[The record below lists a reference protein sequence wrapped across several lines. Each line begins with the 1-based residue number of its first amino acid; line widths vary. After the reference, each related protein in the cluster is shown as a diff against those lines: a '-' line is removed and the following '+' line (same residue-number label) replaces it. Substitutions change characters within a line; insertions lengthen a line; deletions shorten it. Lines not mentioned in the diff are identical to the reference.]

1 MKIQK
6 NPKKLKRTIRF
17 LILGLAMLSL
27 CGCGNAIP
35 DLPEEDMRKVEE
47 YAAGLLLKY
56 DANYSESMVTEEEY
70 AEEQAKLERK
80 AAMQAQAA
88 ELRRQEEAA
97 RQEEDKDS
105 DGDSGDGSS
114 EVLPPEPVY
123 TDIDEFFG
131 ISGIDIESA
140 GYTVCDKYPEATAEG
155 DWQGIV
161 TASPG
166 NKLVVFKFS
175 AVNSSGEDKL
185 LDMASLDSHFA
196 FKLGDGSTKAALTT
210 LLLNDLS
217 SCRETIS
224 AGADDEL
231 VLLIE
236 VEESKSDVSSVTM
249 VMRNGTDRAELSLEP

>member
-1 MKIQK
+1 
-6 NPKKLKRTIRF
+6 
-17 LILGLAMLSL
+17 
-27 CGCGNAIP
+27 
-35 DLPEEDMRKVEE
+35 MRKVEE

-56 DANYSESMVTEEEY
+56 DANYSGSMVTEEEY
-70 AEEQAKLERK
+70 AEEQAKLERR

-97 RQEEDKDS
+97 KEDDTGEETDTGD
-105 DGDSGDGSS
+105 DSG

-131 ISGIDIESA
+131 VSGIDIESQ

-175 AVNSSGEDKL
+175 AVNSSAEDRL
-185 LDMASLDSHFA
+185 LDMASLDAHFA

-224 AGADDEL
+224 AGASDEL

-236 VEESKSDVSSVTM
+236 VEESKADISPVTM
-249 VMRNGTDRAELSLEP
+249 VMRNGIDRAELSVE

>member
-1 MKIQK
+1 M
-6 NPKKLKRTIRF
+6 KRTLKF
-17 LILGLAMLSL
+17 LMISLAALCL

-88 ELRRQEEAA
+88 EMRRQEEAA

-105 DGDSGDGSS
+105 GGDSGDGSS

-123 TDIDEFFG
+123 TDIDEFFA
-131 ISGIDIESA
+131 INGIDIEST
-140 GYTVCDKYPEATAEG
+140 GYTVCDKYPDTSTEG

-166 NKLVVFKFS
+166 NRLVVFKFS
-175 AVNSSGEDKL
+175 AVNSSAEDRL
-185 LDMASLDSHFA
+185 LDMASMDAHFA

-217 SCRETIS
+217 SCRETIA
-224 AGADDEL
+224 AGASDEL

-236 VEESKSDVSSVTM
+236 VEESKADVSSVTM
-249 VMRNGTDRAELSLEP
+249 VMRNGSERAELSIDQ